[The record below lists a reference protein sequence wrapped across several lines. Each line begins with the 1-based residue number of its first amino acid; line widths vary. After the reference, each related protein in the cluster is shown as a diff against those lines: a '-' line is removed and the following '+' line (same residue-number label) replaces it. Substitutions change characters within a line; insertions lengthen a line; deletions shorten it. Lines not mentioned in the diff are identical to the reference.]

1 MIAAESSS
9 VVATVSLPVGETP
22 VGITSDPVEPYY
34 LVADSSGNV
43 SVINRQSDT
52 YVGNV
57 SGLPSGFSPDTVTFS
72 SSGYAYVA
80 DPASHKVVVLQYS
93 STSPYFTVAT
103 TYTGSSSFD
112 PTTITTSS
120 NGATAYVSDAGGTG
134 DIDLFSISSG
144 AFTYSSSISLSY
156 TPATLAWNS
165 NRTSLYV
172 QLTGT
177 TKMAVVT
184 ISSGLVSIVSLAVS
198 AGPLAAQNNDGAIL
212 VGNASGSSLEL
223 VATSNLAELGTVTLA
238 GEATAVLASVQNQL
252 RYFAYVASSGSNNI
266 QVIDLSGDNI
276 RQGVTVGT
284 APDAITVS
292 PDGSMVYVA
301 NSGSSSVTAIQTS
314 TLGNSGGATTT
325 TIPLT
330 SGSDP
335 VSLAITPD
343 GKRLLAVD
351 SAHGEIDVVD
361 TNPADGSSY
370 LTQTSTLYLDGT
382 GTADAALDSGSI
394 ALSPSASFGYVV
406 DQGDSGVTVLTLG
419 SSDTYT
425 AATPETGLSL
435 TQAVAIAVSP
445 DGQTA
450 FITDNATNGY
460 LRAYSI
466 AASNGQL
473 TLVSSVEVQTDPVS
487 VALSPEGQTAY
498 VTNAGSS
505 SVSVANVS
513 SPSSMSVSSTT
524 SVPGE
529 PVSVADTPDGTQ
541 YVEASQ
547 TGCGTGGNS
556 VSVYSGASNG
566 LVSTIS
572 VGTTPS
578 AVAVSPMLDT
588 PTPGT
593 LSAGELAGGG
603 NNASEKAVSQ
613 GGNDVEAGVNT
624 ATGAYTTSV
633 DNFDIPDIGLPLDL
647 SETYDSSREAT
658 NGPLGYGWAFSYG
671 MSESQNAWN
680 ASSNPCRITVTQED
694 GSTVYFFPSSSFSG
708 NCPTTGYEAP
718 GWAQATISLVS
729 SCYGSDSCWDV
740 TRDDTTQFLF
750 DQPTGEL
757 VFEKDLNGNTVTL
770 NYTSGKLSSVVA
782 ASSHRSLSFTWTGSN
797 ITKVTDSLGRT
808 ASFSYSSGNLTDVV
822 LASPEDPVSHDY
834 HFAYS
839 SSVSHELI
847 DAWSPDNEAAYSGN
861 TAEAT
866 EISYNSAGQVTS
878 VVEPDWLTQCTG
890 SAGPPYCAPTT
901 SFTYPSYN
909 STTLTGTVLV
919 SDPNENDALSDGN
932 ITLDTYVD
940 GLLRTETQGYATA
953 RTPRRCRSRSATH
966 TPGSP
971 SRRWTATA
979 VSPSRPTTGSATSS
993 SPPIRWAGSRPTTST
1008 TPSTRSSRKP
1018 TRRVTS
1024 RTTPTTRTATSYRR
1038 PILWATSPRT
1048 RTTRTAPSAPC

>member
-1 MIAAESSS
+1 MAAGLFCRAVRRFGFSSPSFCGRTARARRPKIRVIGTAVAVVFASVALTAVSPSIVRLSPRLMVCPGGIPTASQASDSYVAIGSQNEVQVLDAATGNLIGSPITVGTDPVALTENYPDTTAPTQIVVANKGSDNVSVIAAESSS

-694 GSTVYFFPSSSFSG
+694 GSTVYFRSRAAFDSE
-708 NCPTTGYEAP
+708 Y
-718 GWAQATISLVS
+718 QSLAARFAVMI
-729 SCYGSDSCWDV
+729 
-740 TRDDTTQFLF
+740 
-750 DQPTGEL
+750 
-757 VFEKDLNGNTVTL
+757 TL
-770 NYTSGKLSSVVA
+770 
-782 ASSHRSLSFTWTGSN
+782 R
-797 ITKVTDSLGRT
+797 
-808 ASFSYSSGNLTDVV
+808 
-822 LASPEDPVSHDY
+822 P
-834 HFAYS
+834 
-839 SSVSHELI
+839 
-847 DAWSPDNEAAYSGN
+847 
-861 TAEAT
+861 
-866 EISYNSAGQVTS
+866 
-878 VVEPDWLTQCTG
+878 
-890 SAGPPYCAPTT
+890 
-901 SFTYPSYN
+901 
-909 STTLTGTVLV
+909 
-919 SDPNENDALSDGN
+919 ALS
-932 ITLDTYVD
+932 VM
-940 GLLRTETQGYATA
+940 
-953 RTPRRCRSRSATH
+953 
-966 TPGSP
+966 
-971 SRRWTATA
+971 
-979 VSPSRPTTGSATSS
+979 SS
-993 SPPIRWAGSRPTTST
+993 
-1008 TPSTRSSRKP
+1008 
-1018 TRRVTS
+1018 
-1024 RTTPTTRTATSYRR
+1024 
-1038 PILWATSPRT
+1038 
-1048 RTTRTAPSAPC
+1048 